1 MVFKIFKKA
10 FDKTGK
16 KLKELLGGGGENV
29 FIGKQLVAY
38 IKTPNWKT
46 YKRIFE
52 EYGFKTK
59 NIDDYLLIFRP
70 HADEKQVE
78 KEFEMALRLWKE
90 GRLEKELAKALAV

>member
-1 MVFKIFKKA
+1 MAFKIFKKA
-10 FDKTGK
+10 EE

-59 NIDDYLLIFRP
+59 NINDYLLIFRP
-70 HADEKQVE
+70 HAREEDIQR
-78 KEFEMALRLWKE
+78 EFQELLKFQREGKLERLLAQALS
-90 GRLEKELAKALAV
+90 V

>member
-59 NIDDYLLIFRP
+59 NIDDYLLVFRP
-70 HADEKQVE
+70 HAREEDVE
-78 KEFEMALRLWKE
+78 REFEELLKFQREGKLERLLAQALS
-90 GRLEKELAKALAV
+90 V

>member
-1 MVFKIFKKA
+1 MAFKIFKKA

-70 HADEKQVE
+70 HAREEEVE
-78 KEFEMALRLWKE
+78 REFQELLKFQREGKLERLLAQALS
-90 GRLEKELAKALAV
+90 V

>member
-70 HADEKQVE
+70 HAREEDVE
-78 KEFEMALRLWKE
+78 REFEMALRLWKE
-90 GRLEKELAKALAV
+90 GRLEKELAKALSV

>member
-59 NIDDYLLIFRP
+59 NIDEYLLVFKP

-78 KEFEMALRLWKE
+78 KEFQELLKTWKE
-90 GRLEKELAKALAV
+90 GKLEKLLAQALSV

>member
-1 MVFKIFKKA
+1 MAFKIFKKA

-70 HADEKQVE
+70 HAREEDVE
-78 KEFEMALRLWKE
+78 KEFETALRLWKE
-90 GRLEKELAKALAV
+90 GRLEKELAKALSV

>member
-38 IKTPNWKT
+38 IKTSNWKT

-70 HADEKQVE
+70 HAREEDVE
-78 KEFEMALRLWKE
+78 REFQELLKFQREGKLERLLAQALS
-90 GRLEKELAKALAV
+90 V